1 MQREYNICLLLHA
14 ITCLTVFTM
23 AFGITIQSVRC
34 QSVNVTRYSE
44 RKVFYNFGT
53 VTMLRVTH

>member
-14 ITCLTVFTM
+14 ITCLTVFTV
-23 AFGITIQSVRC
+23 AFGIRYKALGVSQL
-34 QSVNVTRYSE
+34 NVTRYSE